1 MWALLKRAL
10 FPWRADRS
18 KERRR
23 ERRHLVTYQAKL
35 TLQGEAVTVV
45 LEDATVGGTRL
56 RSQRKLTVGQVVLVT
71 FPSGD
76 REAVCRWSRQ
86 DGPDWVS
93 GLQFARNI
101 NNEESARI

>member
-1 MWALLKRAL
+1 M
-10 FPWRADRS
+10 
-18 KERRR
+18 
-23 ERRHLVTYQAKL
+23 TYQAKL
-35 TLQGEAVTVV
+35 TLQGEAVTVA

-101 NNEESARI
+101 NNEESARK